1 MITATGITKNYQRGA
16 ESFAALKG
24 VSLNINEGDF
34 ICLLGPS
41 GAGKTTLLNILG
53 CMDAPADGDLV
64 IAGQKVVTS
73 GRRQLTDAKLD
84 RFRRKHIGFI
94 FTDFFLIPSLTALE
108 NVEMPLLWSGKPNR
122 ERAKELLA
130 SVNMDHRLNHR
141 PTELSGGEVFIS
153 LKQKDGQWA
162 ASFKDQITGFSGP
175 LSQPVRVTSN
185 QVEFPV
191 PLQLLGYPS
200 AFRWQVKVFE
210 GDQSFQFPVSTRVVV
225 RTDSDCPNMSC
236 H

>member
-94 FTDFFLIPSLTALE
+94 LTDFFLIPSLTALE

-141 PTELSGGEVFIS
+141 PTELSGGEMQRVAIARA
-153 LKQKDGQWA
+153 LVNNPRILLADEP
-162 ASFKDQITGFSGP
+162 TGNLDTKTRDTILDLFDHLNQQG
-175 LSQPVRVTSN
+175 LTIVLATHDHEIAERVT
-185 QVEFPV
+185 Q
-191 PLQLLGYPS
+191 
-200 AFRWQVKVFE
+200 
-210 GDQSFQFPVSTRVVV
+210 VV
-225 RTDSDCPNMSC
+225 RLNEGRLEG
-236 H
+236 

>member
-1 MITATGITKNYQRGA
+1 MKMRNRRLPVILTGFGLGILSTVFLLACATSGTATGTKTNA
-16 ESFAALKG
+16 
-24 VSLNINEGDF
+24 
-34 ICLLGPS
+34 GPS
-41 GAGKTTLLNILG
+41 PNLSPYLVPVKIEWKQVSPRDIIVRINTKANLPAKISDGA
-53 CMDAPADGDLV
+53 V
-64 IAGQKVVTS
+64 WV
-73 GRRQLTDAKLD
+73 
-84 RFRRKHIGFI
+84 IGF
-94 FTDFFLIPSLTALE
+94 DLDE
-108 NVEMPLLWSGKPNR
+108 NKATGEKWSKI
-122 ERAKELLA
+122 
-130 SVNMDHRLNHR
+130 
-141 PTELSGGEVFIS
+141 GGEVFIS

-185 QVEFPV
+185 QVECPV